1 MFELNPEYT
10 LNTLADDIATQK
22 RLICYAMY
30 AAMKTG
36 NIDPETARTVARRLD
51 RITEIVNDYI
61 AEH

>member
-1 MFELNPEYT
+1 MFKLNPEYT
-10 LNTLADDIATQK
+10 IETMRDDIATQK
-22 RLICYAMY
+22 RLICFAVF

-61 AEH
+61 EEH